1 MSRFKVSKFRH
12 TEARPSRR
20 ETWISDIRAGTTPS
34 CGNQIKSS
42 CHLIAFN
49 SDRPGVLGI
58 VPLEGQGEDKRHV
71 TYLGCHSD
79 LVTDLDFSPFDDFL
93 LATGSADRTVKLWC
107 LPATG
112 QALPSVPGLVLGP
125 EPVQVDGL
133 QFHPTADGV
142 LVSAAGTAVKLWDVV
157 KQQPLTEL
165 AAHGDLVQGVVW
177 SRDGALVGTTCKDK
191 QLRIFDPRTKPGAS
205 QSTEAHRN
213 SKDGRLAW
221 TGTQEQLV
229 STGFNQ
235 MREREVKLWDTRHF
249 SSALASLSLDTSPG
263 SLLPL
268 LDPDSG
274 LLILAGKGESQLY
287 CYEVAPQQPALS
299 PVTQCLLENVLRGA
313 ALVPRRALAVMGC
326 EVLRVLQLSDTAVV
340 PVSYHVPRKAVEFHE
355 DLFPDTAGCVPASD
369 PHAWWAGS
377 NQQVQK
383 VSLHPAHRPYPSF
396 TSCLVPPAEPMPDTA
411 PPAMAVPADT
421 PGGDADP
428 SEGFSSPLSS
438 LTSPCTPSSLGP
450 SLSSSSGIGTSPSQ
464 RSLQSLLGPSSK
476 FRHAQG
482 TVLHRDSHI
491 TNLKGL
497 NLTTPGES
505 DGFCANRL
513 RVAVPLLS
521 SGGQVAVL
529 ELQKPGRLPD
539 TALPTLQNGAAVTDL
554 AWDPFDPCRLA
565 VGGEDARIR
574 LWRVPPE
581 GLQEVLTTPEA
592 VLTGHTE
599 KIYSLRFH
607 PLAADVLASSSYDL
621 TIRIW
626 DLQAGAERLK
636 LQGHRDQIFSL
647 AWSPDGQHLAT
658 VCKDGYLRVYEPR
671 GGPEPLQ
678 EGPGPEGA
686 RGARVVWVCDGHC
699 LLVSGFDSRSE
710 RQLLLYP
717 TEALAGGPL
726 AVLGLDVAPST
737 LLPSYDPDTSLVL
750 LTGKGDTRVFLYEL
764 LPEAPFFLECNSF
777 TSLDP
782 HKGFILLPKTECDVR
797 EVEFARCLRLRQ
809 TSLEPV
815 AFRLPR
821 VRKEFFQDDV
831 FPDTAMSWEP
841 VLSASAWLAGANGQ
855 LQLLSLQPPGMT
867 PVSQAP
873 REAPARRVPPSA
885 LYLEEKSDQQKKEE
899 LLNAMV
905 AKLGNREDPLPQ
917 DSFEGV
923 DEDEWAKYL
932 AQIIVMGAQV
942 VGRAFARAL
951 RQEFAASRA
960 AADARGRAGHQS
972 AAASNL
978 SGLSLQEAQ
987 QILNV
992 SKLSPEE
999 IQKNYEHL
1007 FKVNDKSVGG
1017 SFYLQS
1023 KVVRAWERLQEE
1035 LRIQAQENREKEQ
1048 MPKT

>member
-20 ETWISDIRAGTTPS
+20 ESWISDIRAGTTPS
-34 CGNQIKSS
+34 CGNHIKSS
-42 CHLIAFN
+42 CSLIAFN
-49 SDRPGVLGI
+49 SDHPGMLGI
-58 VPLEGQGEDKRHV
+58 VPLDGQGEERRHV

-93 LATGSADRTVKLWC
+93 LATGSADGTMKLWR
-107 LPATG
+107 LPAPG
-112 QALPSVPGLVLGP
+112 RELPSGPGLVLGP
-125 EPVQVDGL
+125 EDTRVEAL
-133 QFHPTADGV
+133 QFHPTVDGI
-142 LVSAAGTAVKLWDVV
+142 LVSTAGTAVKVWDVA
-157 KQQPLTEL
+157 KRQPLTEL
-165 AAHGDLVQGVVW
+165 AAHGDLVQGAVW
-177 SRDGALVGTTCKDK
+177 SRDGSLVSTTCKDK
-191 QLRIFDPRTKPGAS
+191 QLRIFDPRTKPEAS
-205 QSTEAHRN
+205 QSTQAHEN

-221 TGTQEQLV
+221 TGTQEHLV

-235 MREREVKLWDTRHF
+235 MREHEVKLWDTRHF
-249 SSALASLSLDTSPG
+249 SSALTSLTLDTSPG
-263 SLLPL
+263 PLMPL

-274 LLILAGKGESQLY
+274 LLVLAGKGGSQLH
-287 CYEVAPQQPALS
+287 CYEVAPQQLALS
-299 PVTQCLLENVLRGA
+299 PVTQCLLESVLRGA

-326 EVLRVLQLSDTAVV
+326 EVLRVLQLSDTAIM
-340 PVSYHVPRKAVEFHE
+340 PISYHVPRKAVEFYE
-355 DLFPDTAGCVPASD
+355 DLFPDTAGCVPASE
-369 PHAWWAGS
+369 PHYWWAGS
-377 NQQVQK
+377 NQQVQR
-383 VSLHPAHRPYPSF
+383 VSLNPAQQPHPSF
-396 TSCLVPPAEPMPDTA
+396 TSSLVPPAEPSLHVAQPA
-411 PPAMAVPADT
+411 EPPT
-421 PGGDADP
+421 GDKDP
-428 SEGFSSPLSS
+428 SEGFSSPPSS
-438 LTSPCTPSSLGP
+438 LISPSTPSSLGP
-450 SLSSSSGIGTSPSQ
+450 SLSSTSGIGTSPSQ

-505 DGFCANRL
+505 DGFCANHL

-539 TALPTLQNGAAVTDL
+539 TALPTLQNGTAVTDL
-554 AWDPFDPCRLA
+554 AWDPFDPHRLA
-565 VGGEDARIR
+565 VAGEDARIR
-574 LWRVPPE
+574 LWRGPPD
-581 GLQEVLTTPEA
+581 GLEEVLTIPEA

-607 PLAADVLASSSYDL
+607 PLAADLLASSSYDL

-626 DLQAGAERLK
+626 DLQARVERLR
-636 LQGHRDQIFSL
+636 LLGHQDQIFGL
-647 AWSPDGQHLAT
+647 AWSPNGQQLAT
-658 VCKDGYLRVYEPR
+658 VCKDGRLRVYEPR
-671 GGPEPLQ
+671 SSPEPLQ
-678 EGPGPEGA
+678 EGPGPEGT
-686 RGARVVWVCDGHC
+686 RGARIVWVCDGHC
-699 LLVSGFDSRSE
+699 LLVSGFDSQSE
-710 RQLLLYP
+710 RQLLLYSAK
-717 TEALAGGPL
+717 ALTAGPL

-737 LLPSYDPDTSLVL
+737 LLPSYDPDTRLVL

-777 TSLDP
+777 TSPDP

-831 FPDTAMSWEP
+831 FPDTAVSWEP
-841 VLSASAWLAGANGQ
+841 ALDAKAWLGGANRQ
-855 LQLLSLQPPGMT
+855 PQLLSLQPPGMT

-873 REAPARRVPPSA
+873 REAPARRAPSSA

-923 DEDEWAKYL
+923 DEDEW
-932 AQIIVMGAQV
+932 
-942 VGRAFARAL
+942 
-951 RQEFAASRA
+951 
-960 AADARGRAGHQS
+960 
-972 AAASNL
+972 
-978 SGLSLQEAQ
+978 
-987 QILNV
+987 V
-992 SKLSPEE
+992 SE
-999 IQKNYEHL
+999 
-1007 FKVNDKSVGG
+1007 
-1017 SFYLQS
+1017 
-1023 KVVRAWERLQEE
+1023 
-1035 LRIQAQENREKEQ
+1035 
-1048 MPKT
+1048 

>member
-1 MSRFKVSKFRH
+1 MNRFKVSKFRH
-12 TEARPSRR
+12 TEARPPRR
-20 ETWISDIRAGTTPS
+20 EAWISDIRAGTAPS
-34 CGNQIKSS
+34 CGNHIKSS
-42 CHLIAFN
+42 CSLIAFI

-71 TYLGCHSD
+71 THLGCHS
-79 LVTDLDFSPFDDFL
+79 
-93 LATGSADRTVKLWC
+93 
-107 LPATG
+107 
-112 QALPSVPGLVLGP
+112 
-125 EPVQVDGL
+125 
-133 QFHPTADGV
+133 
-142 LVSAAGTAVKLWDVV
+142 
-157 KQQPLTEL
+157 EL
-165 AAHGDLVQGVVW
+165 AAHGDLVQSAIW
-177 SRDGALVGTTCKDK
+177 SQDGALVGTTCKVRDK
-191 QLRIFDPRTKPGAS
+191 QLRIFDPRAKPEAS
-205 QSTEAHRN
+205 QSTQAHEN
-213 SKDGRLAW
+213 SRDGRLVW
-221 TGTQEQLV
+221 TGTREHLV

-235 MREREVKLWDTRHF
+235 MREREVKLWDIRLF
-249 SSALASLSLDTSPG
+249 SGALASLTLDASPRSLM
-263 SLLPL
+263 PL

-274 LLILAGKGESQLY
+274 LLVLAGKGESQLS
-287 CYEVAPQQPALS
+287 CYEVAPQQPVLS
-299 PVTQCLLENVLRGA
+299 PVTQCLLESALRGA
-313 ALVPRRALAVMGC
+313 ALVPRRALAVLGC
-326 EVLRVLQLSDTAVV
+326 EVLRVLQLSDSAIV
-340 PVSYHVPRKAVEFHE
+340 PISYHVPRKAAEFHE
-355 DLFPDTAGCVPASD
+355 DLFPDAAGSTPASD
-369 PHAWWAGS
+369 AQAWWAGS
-377 NQQVQK
+377 NQQVQR
-383 VSLHPAHRPYPSF
+383 VSLHPARRPLPSF
-396 TSCLVPPAEPMPDTA
+396 TSRLVSPAQPSPDA
-411 PPAMAVPADT
+411 AQPAKTPA
-421 PGGDADP
+421 GDADP
-428 SEGFSSPLSS
+428 SDGFSSPPSS
-438 LTSPCTPSSLGP
+438 LTSPSTPSSLGP
-450 SLSSSSGIGTSPSQ
+450 SLSSTSGIGTSPSQ

-476 FRHAQG
+476 FRHTQG

-529 ELQKPGRLPD
+529 ELRKPGRLPD

-554 AWDPFDPCRLA
+554 AWDPFDLHRLA
-565 VGGEDARIR
+565 VAGEDARIR

-581 GLQEVLTTPEA
+581 GLEEVLTTPEA

-626 DLQAGAERLK
+626 DLQAGVERLR
-636 LQGHRDQIFSL
+636 LQGHRDQIFGL
-647 AWSPDGQHLAT
+647 AWSPNGQQLAT
-658 VCKDGYLRVYEPR
+658 VCKDGRLRVYEPR
-671 GGPEPLQ
+671 SSPEPLQ

-710 RQLLLYP
+710 RQLLLFSA
-717 TEALAGGPL
+717 EALASGPL

-777 TSLDP
+777 TSPDP
-782 HKGFILLPKTECDVR
+782 HKGFVLLPKTECEVR

-831 FPDTAMSWEP
+831 FPDTAVSWEP
-841 VLSASAWLAGANGQ
+841 VLSAEAWLGGANGQ
-855 LQLLSLQPPGMT
+855 PRLLSLQPLGMT

-873 REAPARRVPPSA
+873 REAPARRAPPSA

-899 LLNAMV
+899 LLSAMV

-923 DEDEWAKYL
+923 DEDEW
-932 AQIIVMGAQV
+932 
-942 VGRAFARAL
+942 
-951 RQEFAASRA
+951 
-960 AADARGRAGHQS
+960 D
-972 AAASNL
+972 
-978 SGLSLQEAQ
+978 
-987 QILNV
+987 
-992 SKLSPEE
+992 
-999 IQKNYEHL
+999 
-1007 FKVNDKSVGG
+1007 
-1017 SFYLQS
+1017 
-1023 KVVRAWERLQEE
+1023 
-1035 LRIQAQENREKEQ
+1035 
-1048 MPKT
+1048 

>member
-1 MSRFKVSKFRH
+1 MNRFKVSKFRH

-20 ETWISDIRAGTTPS
+20 EAWISDIRAGTAPS
-34 CGNQIKSS
+34 CGNHIKAS
-42 CHLIAFN
+42 CSLIAFN
-49 SDRPGVLGI
+49 SDRP
-58 VPLEGQGEDKRHV
+58 
-71 TYLGCHSD
+71 D

-93 LATGSADRTVKLWC
+93 LATASADRTVKLWR
-107 LPATG
+107 LPASG
-112 QALPSVPGLVLGP
+112 QALPSGPGLLLGP
-125 EPVQVDGL
+125 EDAQVEVL

-142 LVSAAGTAVKLWDVV
+142 LLSAAGRAVKVWDAT

-165 AAHGDLVQGVVW
+165 ATHGDLVQGAAW
-177 SRDGALVGTTCKDK
+177 SRDGALLGTTCKDK
-191 QLRIFDPRTKPGAS
+191 QLRIFDPRAKPEAA
-205 QSTEAHRN
+205 QSTPAHENNR
-213 SKDGRLAW
+213 DGRLVW
-221 TGTQEQLV
+221 TGTQEHLV

-235 MREREVKLWDTRHF
+235 MREREVKLWDTRLF
-249 SSALASLSLDTSPG
+249 SGALTSLTLDTSPR
-263 SLLPL
+263 SLIPL

-274 LLILAGKGESQLY
+274 LLVLAGKGENQLY
-287 CYEVAPQQPALS
+287 CYEAAPQQPALS
-299 PVTQCLLENVLRGA
+299 PVTQCLLEGALRGA

-326 EVLRVLQLSDTAVV
+326 EVLRILQLSDTAIV
-340 PVSYHVPRKAVEFHE
+340 PISYHVPRKTAEFHE
-355 DLFPDTAGCVPASD
+355 DLFPDTAGCVPASN

-377 NQQVQK
+377 DQQ
-383 VSLHPAHRPYPSF
+383 
-396 TSCLVPPAEPMPDTA
+396 
-411 PPAMAVPADT
+411 
-421 PGGDADP
+421 
-428 SEGFSSPLSS
+428 EGFSSPPSS
-438 LTSPCTPSSLGP
+438 LTSPSTPSSLGP
-450 SLSSSSGIGTSPSQ
+450 SLTSTSGIGTSPSQ

-482 TVLHRDSHI
+482 TVLRRDSHI

-505 DGFCANRL
+505 DGFCANQL

-529 ELQKPGRLPD
+529 ELRKPGRLPD
-539 TALPTLQNGAAVTDL
+539 TALPTLQNGVAVTDL
-554 AWDPFDPCRLA
+554 AWDPFDPHRLA
-565 VGGEDARIR
+565 VAGEDARIR

-621 TIRIW
+621 TVRIW
-626 DLQAGAERLK
+626 DLKVGAERLR
-636 LQGHRDQIFSL
+636 LQGHRDQIFGL
-647 AWSPDGQHLAT
+647 AWSPDGQQLAT
-658 VCKDGYLRVYEPR
+658 VCKDGRLRIYEPR
-671 GGPEPLQ
+671 GSSEPLQ

-686 RGARVVWVCDGHC
+686 RGARVVWVCDGHY

-710 RQLLLYP
+710 RQLLLYSA
-717 TEALAGGPL
+717 EALAGGPS

-737 LLPSYDPDTSLVL
+737 LLPIYDRDTGLVL

-764 LPEAPFFLECNSF
+764 LPESPFFLECNSF
-777 TSLDP
+777 TSPDP

-831 FPDTAMSWEP
+831 FPDTAVSWEP
-841 VLSASAWLAGANGQ
+841 ALSAEAWLGGANGQ
-855 LQLLSLQPPGMT
+855 PRLLSLQPPGMT

-873 REAPARRVPPSA
+873 REAPARRAPSSV
-885 LYLEEKSDQQKKEE
+885 YLEEKSDQQKKEE
-899 LLNAMV
+899 LLSAMV

-1023 KVVRAWERLQEE
+1023 KVVRAKERLEEE
-1035 LRIQAQENREKEQ
+1035 LRIQAQEDRERQ
-1048 MPKT
+1048 QPPKT

>member
-1 MSRFKVSKFRH
+1 PRAAASGWGRRRRESRQLSVHLRADARVLEAAPAAVLVAMSRFKVSKFRH

-20 ETWISDIRAGTTPS
+20 EAWISDIRAGTTPS

-58 VPLEGQGEDKRHV
+58 VPLEGQGEDKRQV

-93 LATGSADRTVKLWC
+93 LATGSADRTVKLWR
-107 LPATG
+107 LPAAG

-142 LVSAAGTAVKLWDVV
+142 LVSAAGTAVKLWDVA

-213 SKDGRLAW
+213 SRDGRLAW
-221 TGTQEQLV
+221 TGTPEQLV

-369 PHAWWAGS
+369 PHAWWAGN

-396 TSCLVPPAEPMPDTA
+396 TSCLVPPAEPAPDTA
-411 PPAMAVPADT
+411 PPAAAVPADT

-554 AWDPFDPCRLA
+554 SWDPFDPCRLA

-607 PLAADVLASSSYDL
+607 PLATDVLASSSYDL

-647 AWSPDGQHLAT
+647 AWSPDGRHLAT

-678 EGPGPEGA
+678 EGPGPSGA

-777 TSLDP
+777 TSPDP

-831 FPDTAMSWEP
+831 FPDTAVSWEP
-841 VLSASAWLAGANGQ
+841 VLSASAWLAGADGQ
-855 LQLLSLQPPGMT
+855 LRLLSLQPPGMT

-923 DEDEWAKYL
+923 DEDEW
-932 AQIIVMGAQV
+932 
-942 VGRAFARAL
+942 
-951 RQEFAASRA
+951 
-960 AADARGRAGHQS
+960 D
-972 AAASNL
+972 
-978 SGLSLQEAQ
+978 
-987 QILNV
+987 
-992 SKLSPEE
+992 
-999 IQKNYEHL
+999 
-1007 FKVNDKSVGG
+1007 
-1017 SFYLQS
+1017 
-1023 KVVRAWERLQEE
+1023 
-1035 LRIQAQENREKEQ
+1035 
-1048 MPKT
+1048 

>member
-1 MSRFKVSKFRH
+1 M
-12 TEARPSRR
+12 A
-20 ETWISDIRAGTTPS
+20 S
-34 CGNQIKSS
+34 CPY
-42 CHLIAFN
+42 
-49 SDRPGVLGI
+49 R
-58 VPLEGQGEDKRHV
+58 
-71 TYLGCHSD
+71 
-79 LVTDLDFSPFDDFL
+79 
-93 LATGSADRTVKLWC
+93 
-107 LPATG
+107 LP
-112 QALPSVPGLVLGP
+112 
-125 EPVQVDGL
+125 
-133 QFHPTADGV
+133 
-142 LVSAAGTAVKLWDVV
+142 
-157 KQQPLTEL
+157 
-165 AAHGDLVQGVVW
+165 
-177 SRDGALVGTTCKDK
+177 
-191 QLRIFDPRTKPGAS
+191 
-205 QSTEAHRN
+205 
-213 SKDGRLAW
+213 
-221 TGTQEQLV
+221 
-229 STGFNQ
+229 
-235 MREREVKLWDTRHF
+235 
-249 SSALASLSLDTSPG
+249 
-263 SLLPL
+263 
-268 LDPDSG
+268 
-274 LLILAGKGESQLY
+274 
-287 CYEVAPQQPALS
+287 
-299 PVTQCLLENVLRGA
+299 
-313 ALVPRRALAVMGC
+313 
-326 EVLRVLQLSDTAVV
+326 
-340 PVSYHVPRKAVEFHE
+340 
-355 DLFPDTAGCVPASD
+355 
-369 PHAWWAGS
+369 
-377 NQQVQK
+377 
-383 VSLHPAHRPYPSF
+383 
-396 TSCLVPPAEPMPDTA
+396 
-411 PPAMAVPADT
+411 
-421 PGGDADP
+421 
-428 SEGFSSPLSS
+428 
-438 LTSPCTPSSLGP
+438 
-450 SLSSSSGIGTSPSQ
+450 
-464 RSLQSLLGPSSK
+464 GPSSK

-554 AWDPFDPCRLA
+554 AWDPFDPHRLA
-565 VGGEDARIR
+565 VAGEDARIR

-581 GLQEVLTTPEA
+581 GLKEVLTIPEA

-621 TIRIW
+621 TVRIW
-626 DLQAGAERLK
+626 DLQAGAERLR
-636 LQGHRDQIFSL
+636 LQGHRDQAASHIPTCLQIFGL
-647 AWSPDGQHLAT
+647 AWSPNGQQLAT
-658 VCKDGYLRVYEPR
+658 VCKDGHLRIYEPR
-671 GGPEPLQ
+671 SGSEPLQ

-686 RGARVVWVCDGHC
+686 RGARIVWVCDGHC

-710 RQLLLYP
+710 RQLLLYSA
-717 TEALAGGPL
+717 EALAGGPL

-737 LLPSYDPDTSLVL
+737 LLPCYDPDTSLVL

-777 TSLDP
+777 TSPDP
-782 HKGFILLPKTECDVR
+782 HKGFILLPKTECEVQ

-831 FPDTAMSWEP
+831 FPDTAVSWEP
-841 VLSASAWLAGANGQ
+841 VLSAEAWLGGANGQ
-855 LQLLSLQPPGMT
+855 PRLLSLQPPSMT

-873 REAPARRVPPSA
+873 REAPARRAPPSA

-899 LLNAMV
+899 LLSAMV
-905 AKLGNREDPLPQ
+905 AKLGSREDPLPQ

-932 AQIIVMGAQV
+932 AQIIVMGMQV

-960 AADARGRAGHQS
+960 AADARGRTGHQS

-1023 KVVRAWERLQEE
+1023 KVVRAKERLDEE
-1035 LRIQAQENREKEQ
+1035 LRIQAQEDREKEQ
-1048 MPKT
+1048 PPKT

>member
-1 MSRFKVSKFRH
+1 MELVHFCFPSSRRRACPEPWKASRGQTLPTKIAAVVQGL
-12 TEARPSRR
+12 ARPTRPGADSSPHVTSRPATPTLWHWGVASRGGRAAIGREVGPAACARRERGMGVWPDRPERAAIGLRRVGGVTTGGRPRVGPEAAGVQAASRAPESRR
-20 ETWISDIRAGTTPS
+20 PGPRS
-34 CGNQIKSS
+34 CTRCCPRRHEPLQ
-42 CHLIAFN
+42 
-49 SDRPGVLGI
+49 GVQ
-58 VPLEGQGEDKRHV
+58 VPAHGGSAVPPR
-71 TYLGCHSD
+71 D

-93 LATGSADRTVKLWC
+93 LATASADRTVKLWR
-107 LPATG
+107 LPASG
-112 QALPSVPGLVLGP
+112 QALPSGPGLLLGP
-125 EPVQVDGL
+125 EDAQVEVL

-142 LVSAAGTAVKLWDVV
+142 LLSAAGRAVKVWDAT

-165 AAHGDLVQGVVW
+165 ATHGDLVQGAAW
-177 SRDGALVGTTCKDK
+177 SRDGALLGTTCKDK
-191 QLRIFDPRTKPGAS
+191 QLRIFDPRAKPEAA
-205 QSTEAHRN
+205 QSTPAHENNR
-213 SKDGRLAW
+213 DGRLVW
-221 TGTQEQLV
+221 TGTQEHLV

-235 MREREVKLWDTRHF
+235 MREREVKLWDTRLF
-249 SSALASLSLDTSPG
+249 SGALTSLTLDTSPR
-263 SLLPL
+263 SLMPL

-274 LLILAGKGESQLY
+274 LLVLAGKGENQLY
-287 CYEVAPQQPALS
+287 CYEAAPQQPALS
-299 PVTQCLLENVLRGA
+299 PVTQCLLESALRGA

-326 EVLRVLQLSDTAVV
+326 EVLRILQLSDTAIV
-340 PVSYHVPRKAVEFHE
+340 PISYHVPRKTAEFHE

-377 NQQVQK
+377 DQQVQR
-383 VSLHPAHRPYPSF
+383 VSLHPARRAHPSF
-396 TSCLVPPAEPMPDTA
+396 TSCLAPPAEPTPATA
-411 PPAMAVPADT
+411 RPAGT
-421 PGGDADP
+421 PVGDSDP
-428 SEGFSSPLSS
+428 SEGFSSPPSS
-438 LTSPCTPSSLGP
+438 LTSPSTPSSLGP
-450 SLSSSSGIGTSPSQ
+450 SLTSTSGIGTSPSQ

-505 DGFCANRL
+505 DGFCANQL

-529 ELQKPGRLPD
+529 ELRKPGRLPD
-539 TALPTLQNGAAVTDL
+539 TALPTLQNGVAVTDL
-554 AWDPFDPCRLA
+554 AWDPFDPHRLA
-565 VGGEDARIR
+565 VAGEDARIR

-621 TIRIW
+621 TVRIW
-626 DLQAGAERLK
+626 DLKVGAERLR
-636 LQGHRDQIFSL
+636 LQGHRDQIFGL
-647 AWSPDGQHLAT
+647 AWSPDGQQLAT
-658 VCKDGYLRVYEPR
+658 VCKDGRLRIYEPR
-671 GGPEPLQ
+671 GSSEPLQ

-686 RGARVVWVCDGHC
+686 RGARVVWVCDGHY

-710 RQLLLYP
+710 RQLLLYSA
-717 TEALAGGPL
+717 EALAGGPS

-737 LLPSYDPDTSLVL
+737 LLPIYDRDTGLVL

-764 LPEAPFFLECNSF
+764 LPESPFFLECNSF
-777 TSLDP
+777 TSPDP

-831 FPDTAMSWEP
+831 FPDTAVSWEP
-841 VLSASAWLAGANGQ
+841 ALSAEAWLGGANGQ
-855 LQLLSLQPPGMT
+855 PRLLSLQPPGMT

-873 REAPARRVPPSA
+873 REAPARRAPSSV
-885 LYLEEKSDQQKKEE
+885 YLEEKSDQQKKEE
-899 LLNAMV
+899 LLSAMV

-923 DEDEWAKYL
+923 DEDEW
-932 AQIIVMGAQV
+932 
-942 VGRAFARAL
+942 
-951 RQEFAASRA
+951 
-960 AADARGRAGHQS
+960 D
-972 AAASNL
+972 
-978 SGLSLQEAQ
+978 
-987 QILNV
+987 
-992 SKLSPEE
+992 
-999 IQKNYEHL
+999 
-1007 FKVNDKSVGG
+1007 
-1017 SFYLQS
+1017 
-1023 KVVRAWERLQEE
+1023 
-1035 LRIQAQENREKEQ
+1035 
-1048 MPKT
+1048 

>member
-12 TEARPSRR
+12 TEARLSRR
-20 ETWISDIRAGTTPS
+20 ESWISDIRAGTTLS
-34 CGNQIKSS
+34 CGNHIKSS
-42 CHLIAFN
+42 CSLIAFN
-49 SDRPGVLGI
+49 SDHPGVLGI
-58 VPLEGQGEDKRHV
+58 VPLEDQGEERRHV
-71 TYLGCHSD
+71 THLGCHSD

-93 LATGSADRTVKLWC
+93 LATGSADRTMKLWR
-107 LPATG
+107 LPAPG
-112 QALPSVPGLVLGP
+112 QELPSGPGLVLGP
-125 EPVQVDGL
+125 EDTRVEVL
-133 QFHPTADGV
+133 QFHPTVDGI
-142 LVSAAGTAVKLWDVV
+142 LVSTAGTAVKVWDVA

-165 AAHGDLVQGVVW
+165 AAHGDLVQGAVW
-177 SRDGALVGTTCKDK
+177 SRDGALVSTTCKDK
-191 QLRIFDPRTKPGAS
+191 QLRIFDPRTKPEAL
-205 QSTEAHRN
+205 QSTQAHEN

-221 TGTQEQLV
+221 TGTQEHLV

-235 MREREVKLWDTRHF
+235 MREHEVKLWDTRHF
-249 SSALASLSLDTSPG
+249 SSALASLTLDTSPG
-263 SLLPL
+263 PLMPL

-274 LLILAGKGESQLY
+274 LLVLAGKGGNQLH
-287 CYEVAPQQPALS
+287 CYEVAPQQLALS
-299 PVTQCLLENVLRGA
+299 PVTQCLLESVLRGA

-326 EVLRVLQLSDTAVV
+326 EVLRVLQLSDTAIM
-340 PVSYHVPRKAVEFHE
+340 PISYHVPRKAVEFYE
-355 DLFPDTAGCVPASD
+355 DLFPDTAGCVPASE
-369 PHAWWAGS
+369 PHNWWAGS
-377 NQQVQK
+377 NRQVQR
-383 VSLHPAHRPYPSF
+383 VSLNPAQQPHPSF
-396 TSCLVPPAEPMPDTA
+396 TSSLVPPAEPSPDATQPA
-411 PPAMAVPADT
+411 EPPT
-421 PGGDADP
+421 GDKDP
-428 SEGFSSPLSS
+428 SEGFSSPPSS
-438 LTSPCTPSSLGP
+438 LISPSTPSSLGP
-450 SLSSSSGIGTSPSQ
+450 SLSSTSGIGTSPSQ

-505 DGFCANRL
+505 DGFCANHL

-539 TALPTLQNGAAVTDL
+539 TALPTLQNGTAVTDL
-554 AWDPFDPCRLA
+554 AWDPFDPHRLA
-565 VGGEDARIR
+565 VAGEDARIR
-574 LWRVPPE
+574 LWRVPPD
-581 GLQEVLTTPEA
+581 GLEEVLTIPEA

-607 PLAADVLASSSYDL
+607 PLAADLLASSSYDL

-626 DLQAGAERLK
+626 DLQARVERLR
-636 LQGHRDQIFSL
+636 LLGHQDQIFGL
-647 AWSPDGQHLAT
+647 AWSPNGQQLAT
-658 VCKDGYLRVYEPR
+658 VCKDGRLRVYEPR
-671 GGPEPLQ
+671 SSPEPLQ
-678 EGPGPEGA
+678 EGPGPEGS
-686 RGARVVWVCDGHC
+686 RGARIVWVCDGHC
-699 LLVSGFDSRSE
+699 LLVSGFDSQSE
-710 RQLLLYP
+710 RQLLLYSAK
-717 TEALAGGPL
+717 ALAAGPL

-737 LLPSYDPDTSLVL
+737 LLPSYDPDTRLVL

-777 TSLDP
+777 TSPDP
-782 HKGFILLPKTECDVR
+782 HKGFVLLPKTECDVR

-831 FPDTAMSWEP
+831 FPDTAVSWEP
-841 VLSASAWLAGANGQ
+841 ALNAKAWLGGANRQ
-855 LQLLSLQPPGMT
+855 PQLLSLQPPGMT

-873 REAPARRVPPSA
+873 REAPARRAPSSA

-992 SKLSPEE
+992 SKLNPKD

-1023 KVVRAWERLQEE
+1023 KVVRAKERLEEE
-1035 LRIQAQENREKEQ
+1035 LRIQAQEDREKEQ
-1048 MPKT
+1048 RPQT

>member
-1 MSRFKVSKFRH
+1 MNRFKVSKFRH
-12 TEARPSRR
+12 TEARPPRR
-20 ETWISDIRAGTTPS
+20 EAWISDIRAGTAPS
-34 CGNQIKSS
+34 CGNHIKSS
-42 CHLIAFN
+42 CSLIAFI

-71 TYLGCHSD
+71 THLGCHSD

-93 LATGSADRTVKLWC
+93 LATASADRTVKLWR
-107 LPATG
+107 LPAPG
-112 QALPSVPGLVLGP
+112 QALPSGPGLVLGP
-125 EPVQVDGL
+125 EDVPVEVL
-133 QFHPTADGV
+133 QFHPSADGV
-142 LVSAAGTAVKLWDVV
+142 LLSAAGKALKVWDAAR
-157 KQQPLTEL
+157 QQPLTEL
-165 AAHGDLVQGVVW
+165 AAHGDLVQSAVW
-177 SRDGALVGTTCKDK
+177 SQDGALVGTTCKVRDK
-191 QLRIFDPRTKPGAS
+191 QLRIFDPRAKPEAS
-205 QSTEAHRN
+205 QSTQAHEN
-213 SKDGRLAW
+213 SRDGRLVW
-221 TGTQEQLV
+221 TGTREHLV

-235 MREREVKLWDTRHF
+235 MREREVKLWDIRLF
-249 SSALASLSLDTSPG
+249 SGALASLTLDASPRSLM
-263 SLLPL
+263 PL

-274 LLILAGKGESQLY
+274 LLVLAGKGESQLS
-287 CYEVAPQQPALS
+287 CYEVAPQQPVLS
-299 PVTQCLLENVLRGA
+299 PVTQCLLESALRGA
-313 ALVPRRALAVMGC
+313 ALVPRRALAVLGC
-326 EVLRVLQLSDTAVV
+326 EVLRVLQLSDSAIV
-340 PVSYHVPRKAVEFHE
+340 PISYHVPRKAAEFHE
-355 DLFPDTAGCVPASD
+355 DLFPDAAGSTPASD
-369 PHAWWAGS
+369 AQAWWAGS
-377 NQQVQK
+377 NQQVQR
-383 VSLHPAHRPYPSF
+383 VSLHPARRPLPSF
-396 TSCLVPPAEPMPDTA
+396 TSRLVSPAQPSPDA
-411 PPAMAVPADT
+411 AQPAKTPA
-421 PGGDADP
+421 GDADP
-428 SEGFSSPLSS
+428 SDGFSSPPSS
-438 LTSPCTPSSLGP
+438 LTSPSTPSSLGP
-450 SLSSSSGIGTSPSQ
+450 SLSSTSGIGTSPSQ

-476 FRHAQG
+476 FRHTQG

-529 ELQKPGRLPD
+529 ELRKPGRLPD

-554 AWDPFDPCRLA
+554 AWDPFDLHRLA
-565 VGGEDARIR
+565 VAGEDARIR

-581 GLQEVLTTPEA
+581 GLEEVLTTPEA

-626 DLQAGAERLK
+626 DLQAGVERLR
-636 LQGHRDQIFSL
+636 LQGHRDQIFGL
-647 AWSPDGQHLAT
+647 AWSPNGQQLAT
-658 VCKDGYLRVYEPR
+658 VCKDGRLRVYEPR
-671 GGPEPLQ
+671 SSPEPLQ

-710 RQLLLYP
+710 RQLLLFSA
-717 TEALAGGPL
+717 EALASGPL

-777 TSLDP
+777 TSPDP
-782 HKGFILLPKTECDVR
+782 HKGFVLLPKTECEVR

-831 FPDTAMSWEP
+831 FPDTAVSWEP
-841 VLSASAWLAGANGQ
+841 VLSAEAWLGGANGQ
-855 LQLLSLQPPGMT
+855 PRLLSLQPLGMT

-873 REAPARRVPPSA
+873 REAPARRAPPSA

-899 LLNAMV
+899 LLSAMV

-923 DEDEWAKYL
+923 DEDEW
-932 AQIIVMGAQV
+932 
-942 VGRAFARAL
+942 
-951 RQEFAASRA
+951 
-960 AADARGRAGHQS
+960 D
-972 AAASNL
+972 
-978 SGLSLQEAQ
+978 
-987 QILNV
+987 
-992 SKLSPEE
+992 
-999 IQKNYEHL
+999 
-1007 FKVNDKSVGG
+1007 
-1017 SFYLQS
+1017 
-1023 KVVRAWERLQEE
+1023 
-1035 LRIQAQENREKEQ
+1035 
-1048 MPKT
+1048 

>member
-1 MSRFKVSKFRH
+1 MNRFRVSKFRH
-12 TEARPSRR
+12 TEARPPRR
-20 ETWISDIRAGTTPS
+20 EAWISDIRAGTAPS
-34 CGNQIKSS
+34 CGNHIKSS
-42 CHLIAFN
+42 CSLIAFN

-71 TYLGCHSD
+71 THLGCHS
-79 LVTDLDFSPFDDFL
+79 
-93 LATGSADRTVKLWC
+93 
-107 LPATG
+107 
-112 QALPSVPGLVLGP
+112 
-125 EPVQVDGL
+125 
-133 QFHPTADGV
+133 
-142 LVSAAGTAVKLWDVV
+142 
-157 KQQPLTEL
+157 EL
-165 AAHGDLVQGVVW
+165 AAHGDLVQGAAW

-191 QLRIFDPRTKPGAS
+191 QLRIFDPRVKPEVS
-205 QSTEAHRN
+205 QSTQAHESNR
-213 SKDGRLAW
+213 DGRLAW
-221 TGTQEQLV
+221 TGTQEHLV

-249 SSALASLSLDTSPG
+249 SSALTSLTLDTSPG
-263 SLLPL
+263 SLMPL

-274 LLILAGKGESQLY
+274 LLVLAGKGESQLS

-299 PVTQCLLENVLRGA
+299 PVTQCLLESALRGA

-326 EVLRVLQLSDTAVV
+326 EVLRVLQLSDTAIM
-340 PVSYHVPRKAVEFHE
+340 PISYHVPRKTVEFHQ

-377 NQQVQK
+377 NQQVQR
-383 VSLHPAHRPYPSF
+383 VSLHPARRPRSSF
-396 TSCLVPPAEPMPDTA
+396 TSRLVHPAEPPAEVA
-411 PPAMAVPADT
+411 RPAET
-421 PGGDADP
+421 PVGDMDP
-428 SEGFSSPLSS
+428 SEGFSSPPSS
-438 LTSPCTPSSLGP
+438 LTSPSTPSSLGP
-450 SLSSSSGIGTSPSQ
+450 SLSSTSGIGTSPSQ

-505 DGFCANRL
+505 DGFCANQL

-529 ELQKPGRLPD
+529 ELRKPGRLPD

-554 AWDPFDPCRLA
+554 AWDPFDPHRLA
-565 VGGEDARIR
+565 VAGEDARIR

-581 GLQEVLTTPEA
+581 GLEKVLTTPEA

-607 PLAADVLASSSYDL
+607 PLAANILASSSYDL

-626 DLQAGAERLK
+626 DLQAGAERLR
-636 LQGHRDQIFSL
+636 LQGHQDQIFGL
-647 AWSPDGQHLAT
+647 AWSPDGQQLAT
-658 VCKDGYLRVYEPR
+658 VCKDGRLRVYKPR
-671 GGPEPLQ
+671 SGADPLQ

-686 RGARVVWVCDGHC
+686 RGARIVWVCDGLC

-710 RQLLLYP
+710 RQLLLYSAQ
-717 TEALAGGPL
+717 ALAGGPL
-726 AVLGLDVAPST
+726 AILGLDVAPST
-737 LLPSYDPDTSLVL
+737 LLPSYDPDTGLVL

-777 TSLDP
+777 TSPDP
-782 HKGFILLPKTECDVR
+782 HKGFVLLPKSECDVR

-831 FPDTAMSWEP
+831 FPDTAITWEP
-841 VLSASAWLAGANGQ
+841 VLSAKAWLEGANGQ
-855 LQLLSLQPPGMT
+855 PRLLSLQPPGMT

-873 REAPARRVPPSA
+873 REAPARRAPSSA

-923 DEDEWAKYL
+923 DEDEW
-932 AQIIVMGAQV
+932 
-942 VGRAFARAL
+942 
-951 RQEFAASRA
+951 
-960 AADARGRAGHQS
+960 D
-972 AAASNL
+972 
-978 SGLSLQEAQ
+978 
-987 QILNV
+987 
-992 SKLSPEE
+992 
-999 IQKNYEHL
+999 
-1007 FKVNDKSVGG
+1007 
-1017 SFYLQS
+1017 
-1023 KVVRAWERLQEE
+1023 
-1035 LRIQAQENREKEQ
+1035 
-1048 MPKT
+1048 

>member
-1 MSRFKVSKFRH
+1 MNRFKVSKFRH
-12 TEARPSRR
+12 TEARPPRR
-20 ETWISDIRAGTTPS
+20 EAWISDIRAGTAPS
-34 CGNQIKSS
+34 CGNHIKSS
-42 CHLIAFN
+42 CSLIAFI

-71 TYLGCHSD
+71 THLGCHSD

-93 LATGSADRTVKLWC
+93 LATASADRTVKLWR
-107 LPATG
+107 LPAPG
-112 QALPSVPGLVLGP
+112 QALPSGPGLVLGP
-125 EPVQVDGL
+125 EDVPVEVL
-133 QFHPTADGV
+133 QFHPSADGV
-142 LVSAAGTAVKLWDVV
+142 LLSAAGKALKVWDAAR
-157 KQQPLTEL
+157 QQPLTEL
-165 AAHGDLVQGVVW
+165 AAHGDLVQSAVW
-177 SRDGALVGTTCKDK
+177 SQDGALVGTTCKDK
-191 QLRIFDPRTKPGAS
+191 QLRIFDPRAKPEAS
-205 QSTEAHRN
+205 QSTQAHEN
-213 SKDGRLAW
+213 SRDGRLVW
-221 TGTQEQLV
+221 TGTREHLV

-235 MREREVKLWDTRHF
+235 MREREVKLWDIRLF
-249 SSALASLSLDTSPG
+249 SGALASLTLDASPRSLM
-263 SLLPL
+263 PL

-274 LLILAGKGESQLY
+274 LLVLAGKGESQLS
-287 CYEVAPQQPALS
+287 CYEVAPQQPVLS
-299 PVTQCLLENVLRGA
+299 PVTQCLLESALRGA
-313 ALVPRRALAVMGC
+313 ALVPRRALAVLGC
-326 EVLRVLQLSDTAVV
+326 EVLRVLQLSDSAIV
-340 PVSYHVPRKAVEFHE
+340 PISYHVPRKAAEFHE
-355 DLFPDTAGCVPASD
+355 DLFPDAAGSTPASD
-369 PHAWWAGS
+369 AQAWWAGS
-377 NQQVQK
+377 NQQVQR
-383 VSLHPAHRPYPSF
+383 VSLHPARRPLPSF
-396 TSCLVPPAEPMPDTA
+396 TSRLVSPAQPSPDA
-411 PPAMAVPADT
+411 AQPAKTPA
-421 PGGDADP
+421 GDADP
-428 SEGFSSPLSS
+428 SDGFSSPPSS
-438 LTSPCTPSSLGP
+438 LTSPSTPSSLGP
-450 SLSSSSGIGTSPSQ
+450 SLSSTSGIGTSPSQ

-476 FRHAQG
+476 FRHTQG

-529 ELQKPGRLPD
+529 ELRKPGRLPD

-554 AWDPFDPCRLA
+554 AWDPFDLHRLA
-565 VGGEDARIR
+565 VAGEDARIR
-574 LWRVPPE
+574 LWQVPPE
-581 GLQEVLTTPEA
+581 GLEEVLTTPEA

-626 DLQAGAERLK
+626 DLQAGVERLR
-636 LQGHRDQIFSL
+636 LQGHRDQIFGL
-647 AWSPDGQHLAT
+647 AWSPNGQQLAT
-658 VCKDGYLRVYEPR
+658 VCKDGRLRVYEPR
-671 GGPEPLQ
+671 SSPEPLQ

-710 RQLLLYP
+710 RQLLLFSA
-717 TEALAGGPL
+717 EALASGPL

-777 TSLDP
+777 TSPDP
-782 HKGFILLPKTECDVR
+782 HKGFVLLPKTECEVR

-831 FPDTAMSWEP
+831 FPDTAVSWEP
-841 VLSASAWLAGANGQ
+841 VLSAEAWLGGANGQ
-855 LQLLSLQPPGMT
+855 PRLLSLQPLGMT

-873 REAPARRVPPSA
+873 REAPARRAPPSA

-899 LLNAMV
+899 LLSAMV

-923 DEDEWAKYL
+923 DEDEWVSGRVGPVCLPGLPHAPRSKRHPL
-932 AQIIVMGAQV
+932 ARPAHPP
-942 VGRAFARAL
+942 ATPAL
-951 RQEFAASRA
+951 FPQ
-960 AADARGRAGHQS
+960 D
-972 AAASNL
+972 
-978 SGLSLQEAQ
+978 
-987 QILNV
+987 
-992 SKLSPEE
+992 
-999 IQKNYEHL
+999 
-1007 FKVNDKSVGG
+1007 
-1017 SFYLQS
+1017 
-1023 KVVRAWERLQEE
+1023 
-1035 LRIQAQENREKEQ
+1035 
-1048 MPKT
+1048 

>member
-1 MSRFKVSKFRH
+1 MNRFKVSKFRH
-12 TEARPSRR
+12 TEARPPRR
-20 ETWISDIRAGTTPS
+20 EAWISDIRAGTAPS
-34 CGNQIKSS
+34 CGNHIKSS
-42 CHLIAFN
+42 CSLIAFI

-71 TYLGCHSD
+71 THLGCHS
-79 LVTDLDFSPFDDFL
+79 
-93 LATGSADRTVKLWC
+93 
-107 LPATG
+107 
-112 QALPSVPGLVLGP
+112 
-125 EPVQVDGL
+125 
-133 QFHPTADGV
+133 
-142 LVSAAGTAVKLWDVV
+142 
-157 KQQPLTEL
+157 EL
-165 AAHGDLVQGVVW
+165 AAHGDLVQSAVW
-177 SRDGALVGTTCKDK
+177 SQDGALVGTTCKVRDK
-191 QLRIFDPRTKPGAS
+191 QLRIFDPRAKPEAS
-205 QSTEAHRN
+205 QSTQAHEN
-213 SKDGRLAW
+213 SRDGRLVW
-221 TGTQEQLV
+221 TGTREHLV

-235 MREREVKLWDTRHF
+235 MREREVKLWDIRLF
-249 SSALASLSLDTSPG
+249 SGALASLTLDASPRSLM
-263 SLLPL
+263 PL

-274 LLILAGKGESQLY
+274 LLVLAGKGESQLS
-287 CYEVAPQQPALS
+287 CYEVAPQQPVLS
-299 PVTQCLLENVLRGA
+299 PVTQCLLESALRGA
-313 ALVPRRALAVMGC
+313 ALVPRRALAVLGC
-326 EVLRVLQLSDTAVV
+326 EVLRVLQLSDSAIV
-340 PVSYHVPRKAVEFHE
+340 PISYHVPRKAAEFHE
-355 DLFPDTAGCVPASD
+355 DLFPDAAGSTPASD
-369 PHAWWAGS
+369 AQAWWAGS
-377 NQQVQK
+377 NQQVQR
-383 VSLHPAHRPYPSF
+383 VSLHPARRPLPSF
-396 TSCLVPPAEPMPDTA
+396 TSRLVSPAQPSPDA
-411 PPAMAVPADT
+411 AQPAKTPA
-421 PGGDADP
+421 GDADP
-428 SEGFSSPLSS
+428 SDGFSSPPSS
-438 LTSPCTPSSLGP
+438 LTSPSTPSSLGP
-450 SLSSSSGIGTSPSQ
+450 SLSSTSGIGTSPSQ

-476 FRHAQG
+476 FRHTQG

-529 ELQKPGRLPD
+529 ELRKPGRLPD

-554 AWDPFDPCRLA
+554 AWDPFDLHRLA
-565 VGGEDARIR
+565 VAGEDARIR

-581 GLQEVLTTPEA
+581 GLEEVLTTPEA

-626 DLQAGAERLK
+626 DLQAGVERLR
-636 LQGHRDQIFSL
+636 LQGHRDQIFGL
-647 AWSPDGQHLAT
+647 AWSPNGQQLAT
-658 VCKDGYLRVYEPR
+658 VCKDGRLRVYEPR
-671 GGPEPLQ
+671 SSPEPLQ

-710 RQLLLYP
+710 RQLLLFSA
-717 TEALAGGPL
+717 EALASGPL

-777 TSLDP
+777 TSPDP
-782 HKGFILLPKTECDVR
+782 HKGFVLLPKTECEVR

-831 FPDTAMSWEP
+831 FPDTAVSWEP
-841 VLSASAWLAGANGQ
+841 VLSAEAWLGGANGQ
-855 LQLLSLQPPGMT
+855 PRLLSLQPLGMT

-873 REAPARRVPPSA
+873 REAPARRAPPSA

-899 LLNAMV
+899 LLSAMV

-923 DEDEWAKYL
+923 DEDEW
-932 AQIIVMGAQV
+932 
-942 VGRAFARAL
+942 
-951 RQEFAASRA
+951 
-960 AADARGRAGHQS
+960 D
-972 AAASNL
+972 
-978 SGLSLQEAQ
+978 
-987 QILNV
+987 
-992 SKLSPEE
+992 
-999 IQKNYEHL
+999 
-1007 FKVNDKSVGG
+1007 
-1017 SFYLQS
+1017 
-1023 KVVRAWERLQEE
+1023 
-1035 LRIQAQENREKEQ
+1035 
-1048 MPKT
+1048 

>member
-1 MSRFKVSKFRH
+1 MNRFRVSKFRH
-12 TEARPSRR
+12 TEARPPRR
-20 ETWISDIRAGTTPS
+20 EAWISDIRAGTAPS
-34 CGNQIKSS
+34 CGNHIKSS
-42 CHLIAFN
+42 CSLIAFN
-49 SDRPGVLGI
+49 SDRPGILGI

-71 TYLGCHSD
+71 THLGCHS
-79 LVTDLDFSPFDDFL
+79 
-93 LATGSADRTVKLWC
+93 
-107 LPATG
+107 
-112 QALPSVPGLVLGP
+112 
-125 EPVQVDGL
+125 
-133 QFHPTADGV
+133 
-142 LVSAAGTAVKLWDVV
+142 
-157 KQQPLTEL
+157 EL
-165 AAHGDLVQGVVW
+165 AAHGDLVQGAAW

-191 QLRIFDPRTKPGAS
+191 QLRIFDPRVKPEVS
-205 QSTEAHRN
+205 QSTQAHESNR
-213 SKDGRLAW
+213 DGRLAW
-221 TGTQEQLV
+221 TGTQEHLV

-249 SSALASLSLDTSPG
+249 SSALTSLTLDTSPG
-263 SLLPL
+263 SLMPL

-274 LLILAGKGESQLY
+274 LLVLAGKGESQLS

-299 PVTQCLLENVLRGA
+299 PVTQCLLESALRGA

-326 EVLRVLQLSDTAVV
+326 EVLRVLQLSDTAIM
-340 PVSYHVPRKAVEFHE
+340 PISYHVPRKTVEFHQ

-377 NQQVQK
+377 NQQVQR
-383 VSLHPAHRPYPSF
+383 VSLHPARRPRSSF
-396 TSCLVPPAEPMPDTA
+396 TSRLVHPAEP
-411 PPAMAVPADT
+411 PADVARPAET
-421 PGGDADP
+421 PVGDVDP
-428 SEGFSSPLSS
+428 SEGFSSPPSS
-438 LTSPCTPSSLGP
+438 LTSPSTPSSLGP
-450 SLSSSSGIGTSPSQ
+450 SFSSTSGIGTSPSQ

-505 DGFCANRL
+505 DGFCANQL

-529 ELQKPGRLPD
+529 ELRKPGRLPD

-554 AWDPFDPCRLA
+554 AWDPFDPHRLA
-565 VGGEDARIR
+565 VAGEDARIR

-581 GLQEVLTTPEA
+581 GLEKVLTTPEA

-607 PLAADVLASSSYDL
+607 PLAANILASSSYDL

-626 DLQAGAERLK
+626 DLQAGAERLR
-636 LQGHRDQIFSL
+636 LQGHQDQIFGL
-647 AWSPDGQHLAT
+647 AWSPDGQQLAT
-658 VCKDGYLRVYEPR
+658 VCKDGRLRVYKPR
-671 GGPEPLQ
+671 SGADPLQ

-686 RGARVVWVCDGHC
+686 RGARIVWVCDGLC

-710 RQLLLYP
+710 RQLLLYSAQ
-717 TEALAGGPL
+717 ALAGGPL
-726 AVLGLDVAPST
+726 AILGLDVAPST
-737 LLPSYDPDTSLVL
+737 LLPSYDPDTGLVL

-777 TSLDP
+777 TSPDP
-782 HKGFILLPKTECDVR
+782 HKGFVLLPKSECDVR

-831 FPDTAMSWEP
+831 FPDTAITWEP
-841 VLSASAWLAGANGQ
+841 VLSAKAWLEGANGQ
-855 LQLLSLQPPGMT
+855 PRLLSLQPPGMT

-873 REAPARRVPPSA
+873 REAPARRAPSSA

-923 DEDEWAKYL
+923 DEDEW
-932 AQIIVMGAQV
+932 
-942 VGRAFARAL
+942 
-951 RQEFAASRA
+951 
-960 AADARGRAGHQS
+960 D
-972 AAASNL
+972 
-978 SGLSLQEAQ
+978 
-987 QILNV
+987 
-992 SKLSPEE
+992 
-999 IQKNYEHL
+999 
-1007 FKVNDKSVGG
+1007 
-1017 SFYLQS
+1017 
-1023 KVVRAWERLQEE
+1023 
-1035 LRIQAQENREKEQ
+1035 
-1048 MPKT
+1048 

>member
-20 ETWISDIRAGTTPS
+20 EAWISDIRAGTTPS
-34 CGNQIKSS
+34 CGNHIKSS

-58 VPLEGQGEDKRHV
+58 VPLDGQGEDKRQV
-71 TYLGCHSD
+71 THLGCHSD

-93 LATGSADRTVKLWC
+93 LATSSADRTVKLWR
-107 LPATG
+107 LPAPG
-112 QALPSVPGLVLGP
+112 QALPSAPGLVLGP
-125 EPVQVDGL
+125 EDVQMEVV
-133 QFHPTADGV
+133 QFHPTVDGV
-142 LVSAAGTAVKLWDVV
+142 LVSAAGTTVKVWDVT
-157 KQQPLTEL
+157 KQQVLTEL
-165 AAHGDLVQGVVW
+165 TAHGDLVQGAVW

-191 QLRIFDPRTKPGAS
+191 QLRIFDPRAKPGAS
-205 QSTEAHRN
+205 QSTEAHKN
-213 SKDGRLAW
+213 SKDGRLVW
-221 TGTQEQLV
+221 TGTQEHLV

-249 SSALASLSLDTSPG
+249 SSAFTSLTLDTSPG
-263 SLLPL
+263 SLMPL

-274 LLILAGKGESQLY
+274 LLVLAGKGDSQLY
-287 CYEVAPQQPALS
+287 CYEVTLQQPALS
-299 PVTQCLLENVLRGA
+299 PVTQCLLESVLRGA

-326 EVLRVLQLSDTAVV
+326 EVLRVLQLSDSAIV

-355 DLFPDTAGCVPASD
+355 DLFPDTAGCIPASNA
-369 PHAWWAGS
+369 HAWWVGS

-383 VSLHPAHRPYPSF
+383 ISLHPARRPHLSF
-396 TSCLVPPAEPMPDTA
+396 TSCLVPPMEPSPDQAQPT
-411 PPAMAVPADT
+411 DT
-421 PGGDADP
+421 PAGDADP

-438 LTSPCTPSSLGP
+438 LTSPSTPSSLGP
-450 SLSSSSGIGTSPSQ
+450 SLSSTSGIGTSPSQ
-464 RSLQSLLGPSSK
+464 RSLQSVLGPSSK

-529 ELQKPGRLPD
+529 ELRKPGRLPD
-539 TALPTLQNGAAVTDL
+539 KALPTLQNGAAVTDL
-554 AWDPFDPCRLA
+554 AWDPFDPYHLA

-581 GLQEVLTTPEA
+581 GLEEVLTTPEA

-607 PLAADVLASSSYDL
+607 PLAADILASSSYDL

-626 DLQAGAERLK
+626 DLKARAERLR
-636 LQGHRDQIFSL
+636 LQGHRDQIFGL

-658 VCKDGYLRVYEPR
+658 VCKDGHLRVYAPR
-671 GGPEPLQ
+671 AGPEPLQ
-678 EGPGPEGA
+678 EGPGPEGP

-717 TEALAGGPL
+717 AKAVAGGPL

-777 TSLDP
+777 TSSDP
-782 HKGFILLPKTECDVR
+782 HKGFILLPKTECDIQ

-831 FPDTAMSWEP
+831 FPDTAVSWEP
-841 VLSASAWLAGANGQ
+841 VLSVEAWLGGANGQ
-855 LQLLSLQPPGMT
+855 PRLISLQPPGMT

-873 REAPARRVPPSA
+873 REAPARRAPSSA
-885 LYLEEKSDQQKKEE
+885 LYLEEKSDEQKKEE

-923 DEDEWAKYL
+923 DEDEW
-932 AQIIVMGAQV
+932 
-942 VGRAFARAL
+942 
-951 RQEFAASRA
+951 
-960 AADARGRAGHQS
+960 D
-972 AAASNL
+972 
-978 SGLSLQEAQ
+978 
-987 QILNV
+987 
-992 SKLSPEE
+992 
-999 IQKNYEHL
+999 
-1007 FKVNDKSVGG
+1007 
-1017 SFYLQS
+1017 
-1023 KVVRAWERLQEE
+1023 
-1035 LRIQAQENREKEQ
+1035 
-1048 MPKT
+1048 

>member
-1 MSRFKVSKFRH
+1 M
-12 TEARPSRR
+12 
-20 ETWISDIRAGTTPS
+20 
-34 CGNQIKSS
+34 
-42 CHLIAFN
+42 
-49 SDRPGVLGI
+49 
-58 VPLEGQGEDKRHV
+58 
-71 TYLGCHSD
+71 
-79 LVTDLDFSPFDDFL
+79 
-93 LATGSADRTVKLWC
+93 VKIWR
-107 LPATG
+107 LPAPG

-125 EPVQVDGL
+125 EELPVEVL
-133 QFHPTADGV
+133 QFHPSADSV
-142 LVSAAGTAVKLWDVV
+142 LLSTAGTAVRVWDAA
-157 KQQPLTEL
+157 KQQRLTEL
-165 AAHGDLVQGVVW
+165 VDHGDLVQSAVW
-177 SRDGALVGTTCKDK
+177 SRDGALVGTVCKDK
-191 QLRIFDPRTKPGAS
+191 QLRIFDPRAKPQAS
-205 QSTEAHRN
+205 QSTQAHEN
-213 SKDGRLAW
+213 SRDSRLVW
-221 TGTQEQLV
+221 TRTQEHLV

-235 MREREVKLWDTRHF
+235 MGEREVKLWDTRLF
-249 SSALASLSLDTSPG
+249 SSALASLTLDTSPG
-263 SLLPL
+263 PLMPL

-274 LLILAGKGESQLY
+274 LLVLAGKGESQLC
-287 CYEVAPQQPALS
+287 CYEVAPQQPALN
-299 PVTQCLLENVLRGA
+299 PVTQCVLESVLRGA
-313 ALVPRRALAVMGC
+313 ALVPRRALAILGC
-326 EVLRVLQLSDTAVV
+326 EVLRVLQLSDTAIV

-355 DLFPDTAGCVPASD
+355 DLFPDTAGCVPACD
-369 PHAWWAGS
+369 PNTWWAGS
-377 NQQVQK
+377 SQQVGRG
-383 VSLHPAHRPYPSF
+383 LAHCSWP
-396 TSCLVPPAEPMPDTA
+396 PPASGSPSVQLCTNSGGLLSALHAYPVDPSQRLPSDRVAHAPHCHNRQPPHRCRRSASTQHTGPTPA
-411 PPAMAVPADT
+411 SPPAWCP
-421 PGGDADP
+421 PW
-428 SEGFSSPLSS
+428 SLPLTQPCLQRRLWAMRSQAS
-438 LTSPCTPSSLGP
+438 LPTSPSTPSSLGP
-450 SLSSSSGIGTSPSQ
+450 SLSSTSGIGTSPSQ

-476 FRHAQG
+476 FRHAQC
-482 TVLHRDSHI
+482 TILHRDSHI

-505 DGFCANRL
+505 NGFCANRL

-529 ELQKPGRLPD
+529 ELRKPGRLPD
-539 TALPTLQNGAAVTDL
+539 TALPTLQNGAPVTDL
-554 AWDPFDPCRLA
+554 AWDPFDPHRLA
-565 VGGEDARIR
+565 VAGEDGRIR

-581 GLQEVLTTPEA
+581 GLEEVLTTPEA

-621 TIRIW
+621 TVRIW
-626 DLQAGAERLK
+626 DLQARAEQLR
-636 LQGHRDQIFSL
+636 LQGHQDQIFSL
-647 AWSPDGQHLAT
+647 AWSPDGQQLAT
-658 VCKDGYLRVYEPR
+658 VCKDGCVRVYEPR
-671 GGPEPLQ
+671 SGPEPLK
-678 EGPGPEGA
+678 EGPGPEGG
-686 RGARVVWVCDGHC
+686 RGARIVWVCNGCC

-710 RQLLLYP
+710 RQLLLYAA
-717 TEALAGGPL
+717 EALAGGPL

-737 LLPSYDPDTSLVL
+737 LLPSYDPDTGLVL

-777 TSLDP
+777 SSPDP
-782 HKGFILLPKTECDVR
+782 HKGFVLLPKTECDVR

-809 TSLEPV
+809 TSLEP
-815 AFRLPR
+815 ASFRLPR
-821 VRKEFFQDDV
+821 VKKEFFQDDV
-831 FPDTAMSWEP
+831 FPDTAVSWEP
-841 VLSASAWLAGANGQ
+841 VLSAKAWLGGANGQ
-855 LQLLSLQPPGMT
+855 PRLLSLQPLGMI

-873 REAPARRVPPSA
+873 REAPARRAPSSA
-885 LYLEEKSDQQKKEE
+885 QYLEEKSDEQKKEE

-992 SKLSPEE
+992 SKLSPGE

-1023 KVVRAWERLQEE
+1023 KVVRAKERLDEE
-1035 LRIQAQENREKEQ
+1035 LRILAQEDRDEGQ

>member
-20 ETWISDIRAGTTPS
+20 EAWISDIRAGTTPS
-34 CGNQIKSS
+34 CGNHIKSS

-58 VPLEGQGEDKRHV
+58 VPLEGQGEDKRQV

-93 LATGSADRTVKLWC
+93 LATGSADRTVKLWR
-107 LPATG
+107 LPAAG

-142 LVSAAGTAVKLWDVV
+142 LVSAAGTAVKLWDVA

-396 TSCLVPPAEPMPDTA
+396 TSCLVPPAEPAPEAA
-411 PPAMAVPADT
+411 PPAAALPADT
-421 PGGDADP
+421 PAGDADP

-539 TALPTLQNGAAVTDL
+539 TALPTLQNGTAVTDL

-647 AWSPDGQHLAT
+647 AWSPSGRHLAT

-717 TEALAGGPL
+717 TEALAGGPS

-777 TSLDP
+777 TSPDP

-855 LQLLSLQPPGMT
+855 LRLLSLQPPGMT

-923 DEDEWAKYL
+923 DEDEWEPWGL
-932 AQIIVMGAQV
+932 APCQAVWSSTSLRGLGPV
-942 VGRAFARAL
+942 AL
-951 RQEFAASRA
+951 LLRSETRK
-960 AADARGRAGHQS
+960 RG
-972 AAASNL
+972 
-978 SGLSLQEAQ
+978 
-987 QILNV
+987 IT
-992 SKLSPEE
+992 
-999 IQKNYEHL
+999 
-1007 FKVNDKSVGG
+1007 
-1017 SFYLQS
+1017 
-1023 KVVRAWERLQEE
+1023 E
-1035 LRIQAQENREKEQ
+1035 LRAQFRGL
-1048 MPKT
+1048 

>member
-1 MSRFKVSKFRH
+1 MNRFKVSKFRH
-12 TEARPSRR
+12 TEARPPRR
-20 ETWISDIRAGTTPS
+20 EAWISDIRAGTAPS
-34 CGNQIKSS
+34 CGNHIKSS
-42 CHLIAFN
+42 CSLIAFI

-71 TYLGCHSD
+71 THLGCHSD

-93 LATGSADRTVKLWC
+93 LATASADRTVKLWR
-107 LPATG
+107 LPAPG
-112 QALPSVPGLVLGP
+112 QALPSGPGLVLGP
-125 EPVQVDGL
+125 EDVPVEVL
-133 QFHPTADGV
+133 QFHPSADGV
-142 LVSAAGTAVKLWDVV
+142 LLSAAGKALKVWDAAR
-157 KQQPLTEL
+157 QQPLTEL
-165 AAHGDLVQGVVW
+165 AAHGDLVQSAVW
-177 SRDGALVGTTCKDK
+177 SQDGALVGTTCKVRDK
-191 QLRIFDPRTKPGAS
+191 QLRIFDPRAKPEAS
-205 QSTEAHRN
+205 QSTQAHEN
-213 SKDGRLAW
+213 SRDGRLVW
-221 TGTQEQLV
+221 TGTREHLV

-235 MREREVKLWDTRHF
+235 MREREVKLWDIRLF
-249 SSALASLSLDTSPG
+249 SGALASLTLDASPRSLM
-263 SLLPL
+263 PL

-274 LLILAGKGESQLY
+274 LLVLAGK
-287 CYEVAPQQPALS
+287 
-299 PVTQCLLENVLRGA
+299 TQCLLESALRGA
-313 ALVPRRALAVMGC
+313 ALVPRRALAVLGC
-326 EVLRVLQLSDTAVV
+326 EVLRVLQLSDSAIV
-340 PVSYHVPRKAVEFHE
+340 PISYHVPRKAAEFHE
-355 DLFPDTAGCVPASD
+355 DLFPDAAGSTPASD
-369 PHAWWAGS
+369 AQAWWAGS
-377 NQQVQK
+377 NQQVQR
-383 VSLHPAHRPYPSF
+383 VSLHPARRPLPSF
-396 TSCLVPPAEPMPDTA
+396 TSRLVSPAQPSPDA
-411 PPAMAVPADT
+411 AQPAKTPA
-421 PGGDADP
+421 GDADP
-428 SEGFSSPLSS
+428 SDGFSSPPSS
-438 LTSPCTPSSLGP
+438 LTSPSTPSSLGP
-450 SLSSSSGIGTSPSQ
+450 SLSSTSGIGTSPSQ

-476 FRHAQG
+476 FRHTQG

-529 ELQKPGRLPD
+529 ELRKPGRLPD

-554 AWDPFDPCRLA
+554 AWDPFDLHRLA
-565 VGGEDARIR
+565 VAGEDARIR

-581 GLQEVLTTPEA
+581 GLEEVLTTPEA

-626 DLQAGAERLK
+626 DLQAGVERLR
-636 LQGHRDQIFSL
+636 LQGHRDQIFGL
-647 AWSPDGQHLAT
+647 AWSPNGQQLAT
-658 VCKDGYLRVYEPR
+658 VCKDGRLRVYEPR
-671 GGPEPLQ
+671 SSPEPLQ

-710 RQLLLYP
+710 RQLLLFSA
-717 TEALAGGPL
+717 EALASGPL

-777 TSLDP
+777 TSPDP
-782 HKGFILLPKTECDVR
+782 HKGFVLLPKTECEVR

-831 FPDTAMSWEP
+831 FPDTAVSWEP
-841 VLSASAWLAGANGQ
+841 VLSAEAWLGGANGQ
-855 LQLLSLQPPGMT
+855 PRLLSLQPLGMT

-873 REAPARRVPPSA
+873 REAPARRAPPSA

-899 LLNAMV
+899 LLSAMV

-923 DEDEWAKYL
+923 DEDEW
-932 AQIIVMGAQV
+932 
-942 VGRAFARAL
+942 
-951 RQEFAASRA
+951 
-960 AADARGRAGHQS
+960 D
-972 AAASNL
+972 
-978 SGLSLQEAQ
+978 
-987 QILNV
+987 
-992 SKLSPEE
+992 
-999 IQKNYEHL
+999 
-1007 FKVNDKSVGG
+1007 
-1017 SFYLQS
+1017 
-1023 KVVRAWERLQEE
+1023 
-1035 LRIQAQENREKEQ
+1035 
-1048 MPKT
+1048 

>member
-12 TEARPSRR
+12 MEARPSRR
-20 ETWISDIRAGTTPS
+20 EAWIGDIRAGTTPS
-34 CGNQIKSS
+34 CGNHIKSS

-58 VPLEGQGEDKRHV
+58 VPLDGQGEDKRQV
-71 TYLGCHSD
+71 THLGCHSD

-93 LATGSADRTVKLWC
+93 LATGSADRTVKLWR
-107 LPATG
+107 LPAPG

-125 EPVQVDGL
+125 EGVQVEVL
-133 QFHPTADGV
+133 QFHPTVDGV
-142 LVSAAGTAVKLWDVV
+142 LVSAAGTAVKVWDVT
-157 KQQPLTEL
+157 KQQALTEL
-165 AAHGDLVQGVVW
+165 AAHGDLVQGAVW

-191 QLRIFDPRTKPGAS
+191 QLRIFDPRAKPGAS
-205 QSTEAHRN
+205 QSTEAHKN
-213 SKDGRLAW
+213 SKDGWLVW
-221 TGTQEQLV
+221 TGTQEHLV
-229 STGFNQ
+229 SSGFNQ

-249 SSALASLSLDTSPG
+249 SSALTSITLDTSPG
-263 SLLPL
+263 SLMPL
-268 LDPDSG
+268 LDPDTG
-274 LLILAGKGESQLY
+274 LLVLAGKGDSQLY
-287 CYEVAPQQPALS
+287 CYEVTPQQPALS
-299 PVTQCLLENVLRGA
+299 PVTQCLLESVLRGA

-326 EVLRVLQLSDTAVV
+326 EVLRVLQLSDTAIV

-355 DLFPDTAGCVPASD
+355 DLFPDTAGCIPASD
-369 PHAWWAGS
+369 PHAWWVGS

-383 VSLHPAHRPYPSF
+383 VSLHPARRPHLSF
-396 TSCLVPPAEPMPDTA
+396 TSCLVPPAEPSPDQA
-411 PPAMAVPADT
+411 QPADT
-421 PGGDADP
+421 PAGDADP

-438 LTSPCTPSSLGP
+438 LTSPSTPSSLGP
-450 SLSSSSGIGTSPSQ
+450 SLSSTSGIGTSPSQ

-529 ELQKPGRLPD
+529 ELRKPGRLPD
-539 TALPTLQNGAAVTDL
+539 TALPTMQNGVAVTDL
-554 AWDPFDPCRLA
+554 AWDPFDPYRLA

-581 GLQEVLTTPEA
+581 GLEEVLTTPEA

-626 DLQAGAERLK
+626 DLKARAERLR

-647 AWSPDGQHLAT
+647 AWSPNGQYLAT
-658 VCKDGYLRVYEPR
+658 VCKDGHLRVYEPR

-717 TEALAGGPL
+717 AKAVAGGPL

-777 TSLDP
+777 TSPDP
-782 HKGFILLPKTECDVR
+782 HKGFVLLPKTECDVQ

-841 VLSASAWLAGANGQ
+841 VLSAKAWLGGANGQ
-855 LQLLSLQPPGMT
+855 PRLISLQPPGMT

-873 REAPARRVPPSA
+873 REAPARRAPSSA
-885 LYLEEKSDQQKKEE
+885 LYLEEKSDEQKKEE
-899 LLNAMV
+899 LLSAMV

-923 DEDEWAKYL
+923 DEDEW
-932 AQIIVMGAQV
+932 
-942 VGRAFARAL
+942 
-951 RQEFAASRA
+951 
-960 AADARGRAGHQS
+960 D
-972 AAASNL
+972 
-978 SGLSLQEAQ
+978 
-987 QILNV
+987 
-992 SKLSPEE
+992 
-999 IQKNYEHL
+999 
-1007 FKVNDKSVGG
+1007 
-1017 SFYLQS
+1017 
-1023 KVVRAWERLQEE
+1023 
-1035 LRIQAQENREKEQ
+1035 
-1048 MPKT
+1048 

>member
-1 MSRFKVSKFRH
+1 MSRFKVSKFRN

-20 ETWISDIRAGTTPS
+20 EAWISGIRAGTNPS
-34 CGNQIKSS
+34 CGNHIKSS
-42 CHLIAFN
+42 CSLIAFN
-49 SDRPGVLGI
+49 SDRPGMLGI
-58 VPLEGQGEDKRHV
+58 VPLESQGDDKRHV

-79 LVTDLDFSPFDDFL
+79 MVTDLDFSPFDDFL
-93 LATGSADRTVKLWC
+93 LATGSADRMVKLWR
-107 LPATG
+107 LPAPG
-112 QALPSVPGLVLGP
+112 QELPLGPGLVLGP
-125 EPVQVDGL
+125 EDTQVEVL
-133 QFHPTADGV
+133 QFHPTVDGV
-142 LVSAAGTAVKLWDVV
+142 LVSVAGTAVKVWDAA

-165 AAHGDLVQGVVW
+165 VAHGDLVQGAVW
-177 SRDGALVGTTCKDK
+177 SQDGALVGTTCKDK
-191 QLRIFDPRTKPGAS
+191 QLRIFDPRAKPKAS
-205 QSTEAHRN
+205 QSTQAHEN

-221 TGTQEQLV
+221 TGTQEHLV

-249 SSALASLSLDTSPG
+249 SSALTSLTLDTSPG
-263 SLLPL
+263 PLMPL
-268 LDPDSG
+268 LDPDSR
-274 LLILAGKGESQLY
+274 LLVLAGKGESQLY
-287 CYEVAPQQPALS
+287 CYEVVPQQQALS
-299 PVTQCLLENVLRGA
+299 PVTQCLLESVLRGS

-326 EVLRVLQLSDTAVV
+326 EVLRVLQLSDTAIV
-340 PVSYHVPRKAVEFHE
+340 PISFHVPRKAVEFHE
-355 DLFPDTAGCVPASD
+355 DLFPDTAGCMPASE

-377 NQQVQK
+377 NQQVQR
-383 VSLHPAHRPYPSF
+383 VSLNPAYWPHPSF
-396 TSCLVPPAEPMPDTA
+396 TSCLVPPAESSSDSAQPVE
-411 PPAMAVPADT
+411 PPVVDE
-421 PGGDADP
+421 DP
-428 SEGFSSPLSS
+428 SEGFSSPPSS
-438 LTSPCTPSSLGP
+438 LISPSTPSSLGP
-450 SLSSSSGIGTSPSQ
+450 SLSSTSGIGTSPSQ

-497 NLTTPGES
+497 SLTTPGES

-539 TALPTLQNGAAVTDL
+539 TVLPTLQNGTAVTDL
-554 AWDPFDPCRLA
+554 AWDPFDPHRLA
-565 VGGEDARIR
+565 VGCEDARIR

-581 GLQEVLTTPEA
+581 GLEEVLTTPEA

-607 PLAADVLASSSYDL
+607 PLAADLLASSSYDL

-626 DLQAGAERLK
+626 DLQAGVERLR
-636 LQGHRDQIFSL
+636 LQGHRDQIFGL
-647 AWSPDGQHLAT
+647 AWSPNGQQLAT
-658 VCKDGYLRVYEPR
+658 VCKDGHLRVYEPR
-671 GGPEPLQ
+671 NSPEPLQ

-686 RGARVVWVCDGHC
+686 RGARIVWVCDGHC

-710 RQLLLYP
+710 RQLLLY
-717 TEALAGGPL
+717 LANTLASGPL

-737 LLPSYDPDTSLVL
+737 LLPSYDPDTGLVL

-777 TSLDP
+777 TSPDP
-782 HKGFILLPKTECDVR
+782 HKGFILLPKTECDVL

-831 FPDTAMSWEP
+831 FPDTVVSWEP
-841 VLSASAWLAGANGQ
+841 VLSAKAWLGGANGQ
-855 LQLLSLQPPGMT
+855 PRLLSLQPPGMI

-873 REAPARRVPPSA
+873 REAPARRAPSSA

-923 DEDEWAKYL
+923 DEDEW
-932 AQIIVMGAQV
+932 
-942 VGRAFARAL
+942 
-951 RQEFAASRA
+951 
-960 AADARGRAGHQS
+960 D
-972 AAASNL
+972 
-978 SGLSLQEAQ
+978 
-987 QILNV
+987 
-992 SKLSPEE
+992 
-999 IQKNYEHL
+999 
-1007 FKVNDKSVGG
+1007 
-1017 SFYLQS
+1017 
-1023 KVVRAWERLQEE
+1023 
-1035 LRIQAQENREKEQ
+1035 
-1048 MPKT
+1048 

>member
-1 MSRFKVSKFRH
+1 MNRFKVSKFRH
-12 TEARPSRR
+12 TEARPPRR
-20 ETWISDIRAGTTPS
+20 EAWISDIRAGTAPS
-34 CGNQIKSS
+34 CGNHIKSS
-42 CHLIAFN
+42 CSLIAFI

-71 TYLGCHSD
+71 THLGCHSD

-93 LATGSADRTVKLWC
+93 LATASADRTVKLWR
-107 LPATG
+107 LPAPG
-112 QALPSVPGLVLGP
+112 QALPSGPGLVLGP
-125 EPVQVDGL
+125 EDVPVEVL
-133 QFHPTADGV
+133 QFHPSADGV
-142 LVSAAGTAVKLWDVV
+142 LLSAAGKALKVWDAAR
-157 KQQPLTEL
+157 QQPLTEL
-165 AAHGDLVQGVVW
+165 AAHGDLVQSAVW
-177 SRDGALVGTTCKDK
+177 SQDGALVGTTCKVRDK
-191 QLRIFDPRTKPGAS
+191 QLRIFDPRAKPEAS
-205 QSTEAHRN
+205 QSTQAHEN
-213 SKDGRLAW
+213 SRDGRLVW
-221 TGTQEQLV
+221 TGTREHLV

-235 MREREVKLWDTRHF
+235 MREREVKLWDIRLF
-249 SSALASLSLDTSPG
+249 SGALASLTLDASPRSLM
-263 SLLPL
+263 PL

-274 LLILAGKGESQLY
+274 LLVLAGKGESQLS
-287 CYEVAPQQPALS
+287 CYEVAPQQPVLS
-299 PVTQCLLENVLRGA
+299 PVTQCLLESALRGA
-313 ALVPRRALAVMGC
+313 ALVPRRALAVLGC
-326 EVLRVLQLSDTAVV
+326 EVLRVLQLSDSAIV
-340 PVSYHVPRKAVEFHE
+340 PISYHVPRKAAEFHE
-355 DLFPDTAGCVPASD
+355 DLFPDAAGSTPASD
-369 PHAWWAGS
+369 AQAWWAGS
-377 NQQVQK
+377 NQQVQR
-383 VSLHPAHRPYPSF
+383 VSLHPARRPLPSF
-396 TSCLVPPAEPMPDTA
+396 TSRLVSPAQPSPDA
-411 PPAMAVPADT
+411 AQPAKTPA
-421 PGGDADP
+421 GDADP
-428 SEGFSSPLSS
+428 SDGFSSPPSS
-438 LTSPCTPSSLGP
+438 LTSPSTPSSLGP
-450 SLSSSSGIGTSPSQ
+450 SLSSTSGIGTSPSQ

-476 FRHAQG
+476 FRHTQG

-529 ELQKPGRLPD
+529 ELRKPGRLPD

-554 AWDPFDPCRLA
+554 AWDPFDLHRLA
-565 VGGEDARIR
+565 VAGEDARIR
-574 LWRVPPE
+574 LWQVPPE
-581 GLQEVLTTPEA
+581 GLEEVLTTPEA

-626 DLQAGAERLK
+626 DLQAGVERLR
-636 LQGHRDQIFSL
+636 LQGHRDQIFGL
-647 AWSPDGQHLAT
+647 AWSPNGQQLAT
-658 VCKDGYLRVYEPR
+658 VCKDGRLRVYEPR
-671 GGPEPLQ
+671 SSPEPLQ

-710 RQLLLYP
+710 RQLLLFSA
-717 TEALAGGPL
+717 EALASGPL

-777 TSLDP
+777 TSPDP
-782 HKGFILLPKTECDVR
+782 HKGFVLLPKTECEVR

-831 FPDTAMSWEP
+831 FPDTAVSWEP
-841 VLSASAWLAGANGQ
+841 VLSAEAWLGGANGQ
-855 LQLLSLQPPGMT
+855 PRLLSLQPLGMT

-873 REAPARRVPPSA
+873 REAPARRAPPSA

-899 LLNAMV
+899 LLSAMV

-923 DEDEWAKYL
+923 DEDEW
-932 AQIIVMGAQV
+932 
-942 VGRAFARAL
+942 
-951 RQEFAASRA
+951 
-960 AADARGRAGHQS
+960 D
-972 AAASNL
+972 
-978 SGLSLQEAQ
+978 
-987 QILNV
+987 
-992 SKLSPEE
+992 
-999 IQKNYEHL
+999 
-1007 FKVNDKSVGG
+1007 
-1017 SFYLQS
+1017 
-1023 KVVRAWERLQEE
+1023 
-1035 LRIQAQENREKEQ
+1035 
-1048 MPKT
+1048 